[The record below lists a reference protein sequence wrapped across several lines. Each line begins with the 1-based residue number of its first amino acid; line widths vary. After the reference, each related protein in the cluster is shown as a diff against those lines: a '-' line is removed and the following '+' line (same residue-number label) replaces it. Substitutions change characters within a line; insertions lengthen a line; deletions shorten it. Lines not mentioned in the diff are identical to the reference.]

1 MPRIRCARMRFY
13 LRNSR
18 VLCLGPLP
26 LPPTYVRLECALLP
40 FFFLPCC
47 PLTRDTCAT
56 AIVCMHLIQPIG
68 HVEHVI
74 FDPTHWSAN
83 KLSLF
88 ARSSLRI
95 ACKYLILLWYQL
107 LPYSRVYLHI
117 YFYKKGYTIA
127 TPYSQLQTDLKSVTE
142 LTVFTTL
149 QGVGCKTCCEVKL
162 GLFQPGN
169 QWKFQE
175 IQMITQIQMIKQ
187 KK

>member
-1 MPRIRCARMRFY
+1 MYQPPRQFNMPRIRCARMRFY

-26 LPPTYVRLECALLP
+26 LPPTYIRSECALLP

-117 YFYKKGYTIA
+117 YFYKKGYT
-127 TPYSQLQTDLKSVTE
+127 YNCN
-142 LTVFTTL
+142 TL
-149 QGVGCKTCCEVKL
+149 
-162 GLFQPGN
+162 FPAAN
-169 QWKFQE
+169 RFE
-175 IQMITQIQMIKQ
+175 ICDRIDSFY
-187 KK
+187 